1 MPIGATFIIAS
12 KNCSTKPLPAVI
24 SKIFKVL
31 FEHVK
36 NSYDKSTFYSSYKK
50 LRVVEA
56 FFPIIEKLNRP
67 IKISLYN
74 FRTFYTT
81 ISYNLLIKVLSEIIN
96 FVFKWKFPSKVG
108 FSATSIYWASK
119 GLAKRYFTENNL
131 TETIMFLIKYSYLT
145 IENMVFKE
153 DIGIPTGI
161 DPAPFLAIMFFFVL
175 FFFSLGM
182 FKTLPLKNQIEHN
195 TMLLVDS

>member
-1 MPIGATFIIAS
+1 MYWLSKLHKMPIGATFIIAS

-24 SKIFKVL
+24 SKIFKML

-36 NSYDKSTFYSSYKK
+36 NSYDKSTFYSSCKQ

-67 IKISLYN
+67 IKISIYN
-74 FRTFYTT
+74 FRIFYTT
-81 ISYNLLIKVLSEIIN
+81 ICYNFLIKVLSEIIN
-96 FVFKWKFPSKVG
+96 FVFKWKFPSKVE

-119 GLAKRYFTENNL
+119 GLAKRYFTEKDL
-131 TETIMFLIKYSYLT
+131 AEAITFLIRYSYFT

-161 DPAPFLAIMFFFVL
+161 DPAPFLAIMFFFCFV
-175 FFFSLGM
+175 FFESRR
-182 FKTLPLKNQIEHN
+182 
-195 TMLLVDS
+195 V

>member
-1 MPIGATFIIAS
+1 MLKILMIKAHFIQV
-12 KNCSTKPLPAVI
+12 TKQ
-24 SKIFKVL
+24 
-31 FEHVK
+31 
-36 NSYDKSTFYSSYKK
+36 

-131 TETIMFLIKYSYLT
+131 TDTIMFLIKYSYLT

-161 DPAPFLAIMFFFVL
+161 DPAPFLAIMSFFCFV
-175 FFFSLGM
+175 FFS
-182 FKTLPLKNQIEHN
+182 
-195 TMLLVDS
+195 V

>member
-74 FRTFYTT
+74 FRTFYT
-81 ISYNLLIKVLSEIIN
+81 
-96 FVFKWKFPSKVG
+96 
-108 FSATSIYWASK
+108 
-119 GLAKRYFTENNL
+119 
-131 TETIMFLIKYSYLT
+131 
-145 IENMVFKE
+145 
-153 DIGIPTGI
+153 GI
-161 DPAPFLAIMFFFVL
+161 DPAPFLAIML
-175 FFFSLGM
+175 FFCFVFFSG
-182 FKTLPLKNQIEHN
+182 
-195 TMLLVDS
+195 